1 VAGHAAFSLPT
12 GGLGA
17 FPRPQYARVV
27 WYGVGDDGRLAE
39 LARSIREAL
48 RVEDGV
54 FRAHITLARLPAG
67 ESLDA
72 WLAAQAA
79 PDGNLAVREVT
90 LVRSHVASG
99 PPTHETIG
107 IAQLGHGC

>member
-54 FRAHITLARLPAG
+54 FRAHITLARLPRAI
-67 ESLDA
+67 SLA
-72 WLAAQAA
+72 EWLANHQA
-79 PDGNLAVREVT
+79 PPRELPVAT
-90 LVRSHVASG
+90 IELVRSRLGAGSARHEALVAFS
-99 PPTHETIG
+99 
-107 IAQLGHGC
+107 L